1 MDKVYRSISIFCL
14 LFLVTGCWDQNEIE
28 ERGFVIGTAID
39 MVKGQTD
46 DSVGEMS
53 EEERKEKYK
62 LTYQFVV
69 PGNFIGGGSGG
80 GQSGGG
86 ASEGKPFL
94 NLTAEGTSIHQITR
108 KMAAETSRKPYLE
121 HINLIVLSEELARK
135 GHLKDAMD
143 FFVRDHEMRRV
154 AKVMVAE
161 GEARKVLEINPQ
173 HEKMPVLFIDSLSE
187 NIVKHGTSLSPINIG
202 DVHSYLLKGNS
213 FVIPRIVIKDNKGII
228 LGAAMFN
235 SQNQE
240 MIGTLNESETL
251 GLNFITEKVESAV
264 LEFLM
269 NGQLVAFEIKGA
281 KSKIEADVSDK
292 DQIKFT
298 VKINVDGNVGE
309 VYGDVALKNR
319 SVLSEIEEK
328 TAKEIER
335 IINGVIDKVQ
345 KKYKVDVFELG
356 AYLKQEHYKTW
367 KQVNKEWD
375 KGENYFSKSVVDVQ
389 VRVDVRQIG
398 ASIKMVK

>member
-1 MDKVYRSISIFCL
+1 MDKLCGSIWIFCL

-28 ERGFVIGTAID
+28 ERGFVIGAAID
-39 MVKGQTD
+39 MAAEQTD
-46 DSVGEMS
+46 DSIGEMS
-53 EEERKEKYK
+53 EKERDDKYK

-86 ASEGKPFL
+86 ASQGKPFL

-121 HINLIVLSEELARK
+121 HINLIVLSEELSKK
-135 GHLKDAMD
+135 GYFKDTLD
-143 FFVRDHEMRRV
+143 FFVRDHEMRKV

-161 GEARKVLEINPQ
+161 GKARTVLEINPQ

-187 NIVKHGTSLSPINIG
+187 NIGKHGTSLPPINIG

-213 FVIPRIVIKDNKGII
+213 FVIPRIVVKDNKGAIV
-228 LGAAMFN
+228 GAAIFN
-235 SQNQE
+235 SQDQK

-251 GLNFITEKVESAV
+251 ALNFITEKVESAI

-269 NGQLVAFEIKGA
+269 NGQLIAFEIKGA

-292 DQIKFT
+292 NQIKFT
-298 VKINVDGNVGE
+298 VKINVEGNVGE
-309 VYGDVALKNR
+309 LYGDLALKNQ

-328 TAKEIER
+328 ASKEIESITNR
-335 IINGVIDKVQ
+335 VIDKVQ
-345 KKYKVDVFELG
+345 KKYKADVFGLG
-356 AYLKQEHYKTW
+356 DHVKQEHYKTW

-389 VRVDVRQIG
+389 VKVEVRQIG
-398 ASIKMVK
+398 SSIKTIK

>member
-1 MDKVYRSISIFCL
+1 MDKLYRSIWIFCL

-28 ERGFVIGTAID
+28 ERGFVIGAAID
-39 MVKGQTD
+39 MVEEEKG
-46 DSVGEMS
+46 DSGGEMS
-53 EEERKEKYK
+53 EKELGDKYK

-69 PGNFIGGGSGG
+69 PGNFIGGSSGG

-135 GHLKDAMD
+135 GYLKDVMD

-161 GEARKVLEINPQ
+161 GEASKVLEINPQ

-187 NIVKHGTSLSPINIG
+187 NMVKHGTSLPPINIG

-213 FVIPRIVIKDNKGII
+213 FVIPRIVVKNNKGAI
-228 LGAAMFN
+228 LGATMFD
-235 SQNQE
+235 SQDQK

-269 NGQLVAFEIKGA
+269 NGQLVAFEIKDA
-281 KSKIEADVSDK
+281 RSKIKADVFDK

-309 VYGDVALKNR
+309 VYGDVALKSR

-345 KKYKVDVFELG
+345 KKYKADVFELG

-367 KQVNKEWD
+367 KQVNKEWE